1 MNEIFE
7 KIYNDNN
14 TDLNESSAL
23 FEKVYTEAEMLNEMN
38 PKLRALLAAGLIGT
52 ASLGAAS
59 CSMPTD
65 DPTGYE
71 QPAVPTVTFETL
83 GVADYAESL
92 AGAIKDD
99 EQKSFIKDISE
110 YTDLI
115 YKDGFVPVEFDGED
129 EYSDGQSYIRY
140 IDVSDKVIFYIPIDM
155 ESDFDAA
162 INAYNNAQ

>member
-52 ASLGAAS
+52 AGLGAAS

-71 QPAVPTVTFETL
+71 QPTPTFESL

-92 AGAIKDD
+92 AGTIKDD
-99 EQKSFIKDISE
+99 KQKSLIKDISS

-115 YKDGFVPVEFDGED
+115 YKDGFVPVEFDEDD

-140 IDVSDKVIFYIPIDM
+140 IDVSDKIVFNVPVSM
-155 ESDFDAA
+155 ESDLDTA
-162 INAYNNAQ
+162 IAAYNNAQ